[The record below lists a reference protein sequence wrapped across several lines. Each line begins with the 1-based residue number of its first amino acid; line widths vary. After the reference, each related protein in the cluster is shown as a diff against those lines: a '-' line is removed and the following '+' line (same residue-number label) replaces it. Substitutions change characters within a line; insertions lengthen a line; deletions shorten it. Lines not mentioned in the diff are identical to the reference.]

1 MTFSSLLYCDSCGAA
16 QQEQTIY
23 CFACG
28 QPLDTPEQLLRDRY
42 RIIGPVGQGGFGAVY
57 KAQDTQCDDRL
68 VAIKEINLS
77 NLKPQEIIDA
87 TDAFNREVRLLSD
100 LTHPNLP
107 RMYDHF
113 TGSQHWYLIIDFI
126 EGETLEQYLDIV
138 RSRSGKSQGLPLHEV
153 LDIGIQLCTVLDY
166 LHTHEPSIIFRDLKP
181 ANVMRTSN
189 GHLYLIDFGIARH
202 FKPGQTRDTIP
213 LGSPGYA
220 APEQYGRAQ
229 TTPQADIY
237 SLGAMLHQLLT
248 GNDPAQTPFRFESL
262 QRPDQAAIEQLQVL
276 LLQMLEMDVNKRPPR
291 AAAVKQELQQI
302 AAALKPTI
310 VRPIGT
316 ILATYRGHRRLV
328 LAVAWSPDGKYIAS
342 GSYDGTMQVWR
353 PAQDDGA
360 TTIESSDFTYRNP
373 TRPYAW
379 AWTLAWSPDGRY
391 LASGSDDKTVQ
402 VWRLEDEANANMK
415 HVLTYQGHTNWV
427 NAVAW
432 SPDGKYIASGSDD
445 KTVQVWQMEGADPHN
460 HIEAYYGHSRWV
472 NALAWSP
479 DGKYI
484 ASAGYDTTVQVWD
497 ADEGDSVVATRE
509 TLLTYRGHTFGVNAL
524 AWSPDGTRI
533 ASCSWDNV
541 VRIWDVSTGETVLTY
556 RGHAAW
562 VSAVSWSPDGTR
574 IASAGKDKT
583 VQVWDAV
590 QGGNASARKN
600 AIFTYRGHSGWVLAV
615 AWSPNGTCIASGGN
629 DKTVQVWQAE

>member
-16 QQEQTIY
+16 QEEQTIY

-28 QPLDTPEQLLRDRY
+28 QPLDTPLLRDRY

-57 KAQDTQCDDRL
+57 KAQDTHCDDRL

-113 TGSQHWYLIIDFI
+113 TDSQHWDLVIDFI

-138 RSRSGKSQGLPLHEV
+138 RSRSGKSQGLPLGEV

-166 LHTHEPSIIFRDLKP
+166 LHTHEPPIIFRDLKP
-181 ANVMRTSN
+181 SNVMRTSN
-189 GHLYLIDFGIARH
+189 SHLYLIDFGIARL
-202 FKPGQTRDTIP
+202 FKPGQNRDTIP

-276 LLQMLEMDVNKRPPR
+276 LLQMLEMDVNKRPTR
-291 AAAVKQELQQI
+291 AAAVKQELQKL
-302 AAALKPTI
+302 AAALQPTI

-353 PAQDDGA
+353 PAQGDGA

-373 TRPYAW
+373 ARPYAW

-391 LASGSDDKTVQ
+391 LASGSD
-402 VWRLEDEANANMK
+402 A
-415 HVLTYQGHTNWV
+415 
-427 NAVAW
+427 
-432 SPDGKYIASGSDD
+432 
-445 KTVQVWQMEGADPHN
+445 KTVQVWQLEDADQHN
-460 HIEAYYGHSRWV
+460 HINAYYGHSRWV
-472 NALAWSP
+472 NTLAWSP

-497 ADEGDSVVATRE
+497 AVEGDSMFATLE
-509 TLLTYRGHTFGVNAL
+509 ALLIYRGHTYGVNAL

-541 VRIWDVSTGETVLTY
+541 VRVWDVLTGETVLNY
-556 RGHAAW
+556 RGHSAR
-562 VSAVSWSPDGTR
+562 VSAISWSPDGTR

-590 QGGNASARKN
+590 RGDNVSARRN
-600 AIFTYRGHSGWVLAV
+600 TIFTYRGHSGWVLAV
-615 AWSPNGTCIASGGN
+615 AWSPDGTRIASGGN